1 MSLLKRHDLDRFVQR
16 LLSLHSTMS
25 LLKRK
30 LRNNLLRAGL
40 RFTFHY
46 VAIKTPSHRGNPQKD
61 WTLHSTMSLLKL
73 CLSRFDVSLISGF
86 TFHYVAIKT
95 RNPGT
100 NRKDVKNFTF
110 HYVAI
115 KT

>member
-46 VAIKTPSHRGNPQKD
+46 VAIKTL
-61 WTLHSTMSLLKL
+61 T
-73 CLSRFDVSLISGF
+73 DVSRKQLRIAF

-95 RNPGT
+95 AMSIQSR
-100 NRKDVKNFTF
+100 
-110 HYVAI
+110 
-115 KT
+115 